1 MSTGVIYSL
10 GAIAIAALIVIGGY
24 TLILNRMKAKD
35 QGIDR
40 AAIQAMGMV
49 TFLPVLLIASAGG
62 FMQSDALSAL
72 LGAVGGYVLA
82 RGTEKDTQ

>member
-1 MSTGVIYSL
+1 MNPGIVWSIGVVAL
-10 GAIAIAALIVIGGY
+10 AALIVIGGY
-24 TLILNRMKAKD
+24 ALILNRMKAKS

-40 AAIQAMGMV
+40 AVIQAMGMV

-72 LGAVGGYVLA
+72 LGAVAGYVLA
-82 RGTEKDTQ
+82 RGTEKDAQ